1 MNANNALNYVK
12 ILFALKMESQFSESH
27 TARLPCDQR
36 LDFCATQIRSKTMWW
51 LTCKILFH
59 WDSASKVST
68 WWARQSD
75 WRMQDGAL
83 GWTAPSLAP
92 HLPRPWLRWGFLHGR
107 LCQDCGRRKRTY
119 SGNQKSKTYIKGQS
133 SALDLMNA
141 QCALALTEVE
151 LSDSAYYP
159 LSVGSCT
166 KIARDRRQESTN
178 QKV

>member
-1 MNANNALNYVK
+1 MKWNAWALTHVMNANNALNYVK
-12 ILFALKMESQFSESH
+12 MLFALKMESQFSESH

-51 LTCKILFH
+51 LTWKILFH

-119 SGNQKSKTYIKGQS
+119 SGNEKSKTYIKGQS

-151 LSDSAYYP
+151 LSDSAFCLLPPVPGKLY
-159 LSVGSCT
+159 
-166 KIARDRRQESTN
+166 
-178 QKV
+178 

>member
-1 MNANNALNYVK
+1 MWLRCEMCNITALHLSNVLSDSAFDMNANNALKNVK
-12 ILFALKMESQFSESH
+12 ILFALKMESQIPGSH
-27 TARLPCDQR
+27 TYSKTALWATIW
-36 LDFCATQIRSKTMWW
+36 FCATQIWSKTMWW
-51 LTCKILFH
+51 LTWKILFH

-119 SGNQKSKTYIKGQS
+119 SGHQKSKTYKGTRMPHTNNPKRS
-133 SALDLMNA
+133 GLD
-141 QCALALTEVE
+141 
-151 LSDSAYYP
+151 
-159 LSVGSCT
+159 
-166 KIARDRRQESTN
+166 
-178 QKV
+178 